1 MKLRLLSLRARVTS
15 VFGRD
20 SRRLRHVARRPELAT
35 HADIELLLRAH
46 GVVETKVW
54 AALDHLKQLG
64 VSAQLAWAFVMEY
77 DGVELADTLVSGA
90 WGAKG
95 SRAGVAEA

>member
-1 MKLRLLSLRARVTS
+1 MKLRLQSLRARLS
-15 VFGRD
+15 SAFGRD
-20 SRRLRHVARRPELAT
+20 ARRLRRVARHPELAT

-54 AALDHLKQLG
+54 AAIDQLEQLG

-77 DGVELADTLVSGA
+77 DGVELADTLASGA
-90 WGAKG
+90 WDATG
-95 SRAGVAEA
+95 SRAGLAEA